1 MTQLTSWDH
10 PLLIESIFYRESF
23 PFTLLPHPYHS
34 QCTPQDPIFLVLWE
48 LEGSFGTAQHLGL
61 LKLWRGSRRQVLIRG
76 EDWNILIPNH
86 KSAPP
91 ITIKVS
97 GNIVCGGLWD
107 KTTINISSLPIILN
121 YHFKNLALGAYLHF
135 VCITFIRV
143 SFPWVFN
150 WFFWPVLMM
159 FPVQWQYA
167 G

>member
-1 MTQLTSWDH
+1 MSWDH
-10 PLLIESIFYRESF
+10 PSLIGSIFYREFF
-23 PFTLLPHPYHS
+23 PFALLPHLYHS
-34 QCTPQDPIFLVLWE
+34 QCTPQESIFLVLLE

-61 LKLWRGSRRQVLIRG
+61 LKLWQGSRRQVLIRG

-107 KTTINISSLPIILN
+107 KMTVNIASLPVTVN
-121 YHFKNLALGAYLHF
+121 YHFKNLALGAYLYF
-135 VCITFIRV
+135 VCITSIWV
-143 SFPWVFN
+143 PSPWILN
-150 WFFWPVLMM
+150 WFFCAVMM
-159 FPVQWQYA
+159 IFPVQWQYA